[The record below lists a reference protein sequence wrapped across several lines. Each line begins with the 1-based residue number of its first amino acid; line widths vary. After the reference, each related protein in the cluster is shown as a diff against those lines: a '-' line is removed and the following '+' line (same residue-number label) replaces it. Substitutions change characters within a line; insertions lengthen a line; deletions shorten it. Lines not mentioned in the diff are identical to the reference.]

1 MSEAFIICLNI
12 ERFRELLLSTK
23 DDAQRR
29 MLLTLIDEQEQ
40 KLAGLRLH
48 EVIGVEPSDPEGP
61 AQRI

>member
-1 MSEAFIICLNI
+1 MSDGFIICLNI

-23 DDAQRR
+23 DDTQRK

-48 EVIGVEPSDPEGP
+48 EIMGPEPDDPENP
-61 AQRI
+61 TRHP

>member
-40 KLAGLRLH
+40 KLADLRVH
-48 EVIGVEPSDPEGP
+48 GVVGVERGDPEAP
-61 AQRI
+61 VRRA